1 MEIIRYTSPFLY
13 EKVLSLIEETFGKS
27 EAMLELPQMNGV
39 EAEYNTDWI
48 YVAWEGDRI
57 LGTVHATIPKKERRI
72 CGVSGVCTAPEARG
86 KGVAKKLFA
95 RMMSD
100 VDAAGVRVCLLGTGN
115 PIAAKLYAS
124 FGFSY
129 LVCSGVMARF
139 RDCDLVD
146 FTKRAYA
153 NEPEQFRI
161 VDGSPDFRIAM
172 IPLVLHQ
179 GEQQLLDRNTNI
191 MAKGMFAQGCC
202 MSLFQRYLNLRDQGG
217 EFYGAVDE
225 GGMLG
230 AMASILPTDR
240 GLRGD
245 FFCVKS
251 FLPAARELLKHCEE
265 KGEMYLQLF
274 EGDKQKRAIAEELG
288 YRPEETVDYA
298 FGCCRLST
306 VIYRK

>member
-27 EAMLELPQMNGV
+27 EAMLELPQMNGT
-39 EAEYNTDWI
+39 EAEYNIDWV
-48 YVAWEGDRI
+48 YVAMEGDTL
-57 LGTVHATIPKKERRI
+57 LGTVHATIPKKEPRI
-72 CGVSGVCTAPEARG
+72 CGVSGVCTTLAARG
-86 KGVAKKLFA
+86 KGVAKKLFG
-95 RMMSD
+95 RMMED
-100 VDAAGVRVCLLGTGN
+100 IDAAGVMVSLLGTGN
-115 PIAAKLYAS
+115 PVAAKLYAS

-153 NEPEQFRI
+153 NEPEQFWI
-161 VDGSPDFRIAM
+161 VDGTPDFRIAM

-230 AMASILPTDR
+230 AMASVLPTDS
-240 GLRGD
+240 GICAD
-245 FFCVKS
+245 FFCCKAFDRAV
-251 FLPAARELLKHCEE
+251 PMLLKRCEE
-265 KGEMYLQLF
+265 WGKVYLQLL
-274 EGDKQKRAIAEELG
+274 EGDKQKRAIVEELG
-288 YRPEETVDYA
+288 YHAEETVDYT
-298 FGCCRLST
+298 FGGCRLPA